1 MMKKT
6 VALLLAVLL
15 LGSSAASAAGPLN
28 SLLISKRIPSE
39 DVTGVYEE
47 QAVTVN
53 LYNLRDD
60 ATEQMK
66 AEFHALT
73 ETDDIALD
81 RATLET
87 FNKELPEAP
96 EFCTFTDPQAV
107 CRSWILAR
115 AEGADAWATWPPV
128 HIVAES
134 YPVIVTLPVEDPDS
148 VIALLLYA
156 NDEWYVPEE
165 VEPYKLDDGTGVIDF
180 ELAGPSHIT
189 ILRPLGD
196 DQSSGFIPS
205 PERSVG

>member
-1 MMKKT
+1 MKKT
-6 VALLLAVLL
+6 VALLFAVLL
-15 LGSSAASAAGPLN
+15 LGASAAWADGPLN

-39 DVTGVYEE
+39 DVTGIYEE
-47 QAVTVN
+47 QTLTVN
-53 LYNLRDD
+53 LYELRGD
-60 ATEQMK
+60 ATEQMQK
-66 AEFHALT
+66 EFTVLAD
-73 ETDDIALD
+73 TDDIALD
-81 RATLET
+81 RATLEK
-87 FNKELPEAP
+87 FNQELLEAP
-96 EFCTFTDPQAV
+96 EFCSFTDPQAV

-128 HIVAES
+128 RIVAES

-156 NDEWYVPEE
+156 DDEWYVPEE
-165 VEPYKLDDGTGVIDF
+165 VEPYVLDDGTGVIDF

-205 PERSVG
+205 PERTLG